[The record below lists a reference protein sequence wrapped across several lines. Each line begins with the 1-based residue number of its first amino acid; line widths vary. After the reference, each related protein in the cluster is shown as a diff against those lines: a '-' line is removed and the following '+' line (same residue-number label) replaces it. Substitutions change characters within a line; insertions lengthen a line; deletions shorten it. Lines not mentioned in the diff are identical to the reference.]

1 MTCRDLTN
9 FLYFFAKFRKNSRAH
24 HIDIFRIQKNLSEY
38 GTTPGSSNVSVS
50 PSPHLNILISTPN
63 LPVKARLRGAVVY
76 LNGLVTS
83 PYGRF
88 TLHAIVMHAHR

>member
-1 MTCRDLTN
+1 MIFLQN
-9 FLYFFAKFRKNSRAH
+9 FEKNSRAH
-24 HIDIFRIQKNLSEY
+24 HLNIFKIQKNLSEY
-38 GTTPGSSNVSVS
+38 GTTPGISNVSVG
-50 PSPHLNILISTPN
+50 PRPHLNILISTPN